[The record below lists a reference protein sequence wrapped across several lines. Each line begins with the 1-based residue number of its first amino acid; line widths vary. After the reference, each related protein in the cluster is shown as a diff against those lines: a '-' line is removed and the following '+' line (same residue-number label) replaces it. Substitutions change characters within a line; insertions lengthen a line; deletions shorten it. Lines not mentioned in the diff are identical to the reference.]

1 MAAAHSTWL
10 KLSRS
15 RSCVTDSF
23 RATSGWKCHD
33 RYLSTSFPAFGQFDT
48 SKFTKT
54 RTFRWGTRT
63 FFFYLMVL
71 NEHRSIFVMPPGT
84 SIPLHNHPQ
93 MTVISRVLYGSMQVN
108 AFDLVAPE
116 IDEEFWRRKEER
128 IRNAELKHNR
138 FPRFRPRHLKV
149 AVRRNTELVH
159 GPTTIELLPDR
170 CNIHEFVAVG
180 DVGCAIFDI
189 LTPGYNPLAG
199 RDCTYYR
206 ALLQV
211 EGGTEDEPWHVLEPS
226 NLPPSSFVSVDL
238 PYHGPALT
246 HVPVDDSSEG
256 QSAEHS

>member
-1 MAAAHSTWL
+1 MPLIQTIQQAVLQTIKRNGGRAFNMAEVVEIKELCDRLLPSDL
-10 KLSRS
+10 GLEVPRPVSVDQLPRF
-15 RSCVTDSF
+15 RPIRYIEVYEDTDISM
-23 RATSGWKCHD
+23 G
-33 RYLSTSFPAFGQFDT
+33 
-48 SKFTKT
+48 
-54 RTFRWGTRT
+54 
-63 FFFYLMVL
+63 
-71 NEHRSIFVMPPGT
+71 IFVMPPGT

-189 LTPGYNPLAG
+189 LTPGYNPLYVA
-199 RDCTYYR
+199 
-206 ALLQV
+206 AA
-211 EGGTEDEPWHVLEPS
+211 
-226 NLPPSSFVSVDL
+226 SVDIQMCNSTTQGRAGL
-238 PYHGPALT
+238 HIL
-246 HVPVDDSSEG
+246 SSVAASG
-256 QSAEHS
+256 RGHRGRAMACA